1 MATVDRWLLPD
12 GIEEVLPPE
21 AARIEI
27 ARRQVLDLFQS
38 WGYELVVT
46 PHIEYLESLLT
57 GAGQDLDQRTFK
69 VVDPQSGRLMGF
81 RADFTPQVARID
93 AHTLRREGPSRL
105 CYAGS
110 VLHAQPRALST
121 SRSPIQ
127 LGAELYGDASPTSDV
142 EIISL
147 MLATLQLTDVADV
160 HMDLGHV
167 GIYRGLARAANLS
180 GAVEQ
185 QLFDALQRKAVDEVQ
200 ALTADLP
207 KDLGNMLRALCELCG
222 GREVLAE
229 ARVRLGR
236 APASVLAAL
245 DDLLA
250 IADRLAARYPQ
261 LPLYFDL
268 GELRGYHYHTGVVF
282 AVFVPGEGQSIA
294 QGGRYDDIGADFG
307 RARPAT
313 GFSTDLKTLVTLGR
327 AEVVLPTGG
336 IWMPD
341 SSDAALWQMVCQLR
355 NEGQR
360 VVQALPGQPL
370 SAALEA
376 DCDRQLIQQDGRWQV
391 LPLTH

>member
-110 VLHAQPRALST
+110 VLHAEPRALST

-142 EIISL
+142 EVISL

-167 GIYRGLARAANLS
+167 GIYRGLARAAGLS
-180 GAVEQ
+180 GTLEQ
-185 QLFDALQRKAVDEVQ
+185 QLFDALQRKAVDEVHV
-200 ALTADLP
+200 LTTGLQPDLSA
-207 KDLGNMLRALCELCG
+207 MLRSLTELCG
-222 GREVLAE
+222 SREVLNE

-250 IADRLAARYPQ
+250 IADRLAARFPE

-268 GELRGYHYHTGVVF
+268 GELRGYNYHTGVVF
-282 AVFVPGEGQSIA
+282 AVFVPGVGQSIA

-327 AEVVLPTGG
+327 AEVLMPTGG

-341 SSDAALWQMVCQLR
+341 SGDSALWQQVCQLR
-355 NEGQR
+355 SEGQR

-370 SAALEA
+370 SAAGEA

-391 LPLTH
+391 LPLAL